1 MRSARDGYHVV
12 VLGGANSDYLV
23 KGERLP
29 RPGETLEGE
38 VFQEATG
45 GKGANQ
51 AVGVARLGCRVAL
64 IARIGKDDRG
74 ARMRDQL
81 VAELVD
87 VSHLCRDDNA
97 PTGVALIMVD
107 RSGEKEILT
116 APGANRR
123 LNNADVAGAKTIIT
137 SCKVLLAQ
145 LEVPLSAVKLAL
157 ELARAAGVKTVLD
170 PAPAVPLSQDILRLV
185 DVIRPNS
192 SEAEML
198 TSVPVHDRT
207 SAERAARV
215 LLDRGVGAAVVQA
228 GESGNILVT
237 PDEQRFFPR
246 IVVESVDATGAGD
259 AFAAALAASLA
270 EARSLSEAAAF
281 GSAAA
286 ALATTK
292 LGAQAALPRREE
304 VLRLLQQSAGEHRQQ
319 ELNPG

>member
-1 MRSARDGYHVV
+1 MNSATGGYHVV
-12 VLGGANSDYLV
+12 VLGGVNNDYLV

-29 RPGETLEGE
+29 QPGETLEGE
-38 VFQEATG
+38 LFQEAPG

-64 IARIGKDDRG
+64 IARIGKDERG
-74 ARMRDQL
+74 TRMRDQL

-87 VSHLCRDDNA
+87 ITHLSRDDDA

-107 RSGEKEILT
+107 HSGEKEILT

-123 LNNADVAGAKTIIT
+123 LVDAHVAAAKTIIT
-137 SCKVLLAQ
+137 ASKVLLVQ
-145 LEVPLSAVKLAL
+145 LEVPLPAVKLAL
-157 ELARAAGVKTVLD
+157 DLARAAGVKTVLD
-170 PAPAVPLSQDILRLV
+170 PAPAVPLSDDVLQLV

-192 SEAEML
+192 SEAETL
-198 TSVPVHDRT
+198 TSVPIHDRT
-207 SAERAARV
+207 SATRAARV
-215 LLDRGVGAAVVQA
+215 LLERGAGAAIVQA

-237 PDEQRFFPR
+237 PDEEHFLPR
-246 IVVESVDATGAGD
+246 IPVESVDATGAGD

-270 EARSLSEAAAF
+270 EARSLPEAAAF

-304 VLRLLQQSAGEHRQQ
+304 VLRLLKHSAGEHRH
-319 ELNPG
+319 